1 MRTKATERPKSALI
15 PRIGR
20 EKYGLNAYFRL

>member
-1 MRTKATERPKSALI
+1 MRTKATERPKSAPIL
-15 PRIGR
+15 RIGR